1 MKFKFDPT
9 LTVDTTEKFVFKMTL
24 IFILHIS
31 MKREKTE
38 YITECT
44 PQYHPVIE
52 RENSTHTHSVAQL
65 AHILRGDL
73 PMTKIPGTT

>member
-9 LTVDTTEKFVFKMTL
+9 LTVDSTEEFFFKMT
-24 IFILHIS
+24 FILLHIS

-44 PQYHPVIE
+44 PKYHPVIK
-52 RENSTHTHSVAQL
+52 RENSTHTHSAAQL

-73 PMTKIPGTT
+73 PSTKIPGTT